1 MKLIKLTAITF
12 IFSFNLIAQSAG
24 SIGMP
29 DARSS
34 ALGRT
39 YTAASVGVDGIG
51 TNPATILN
59 RKDLNKKWEIRTVLP
74 IPQLGF
80 KLGTNFLTID
90 EYNYFFGEK
99 SVDENG
105 DDVGRYLNA
114 DDKSRLSDLFADGGT
129 FQSDISFTLLAI
141 TFKPNDKI
149 GAFGFAI
156 SDLFGSNVTFPRG
169 LVDLLMNGNT
179 QGDEF
184 NFDDTKL
191 EAWWLRKYSFSYA
204 RSLNILPKMF
214 QQVNLGISFNFVS
227 GFFYTGI
234 ERMNSQFS
242 TGAQNSLTI
251 KNDFLAHSSFSNDF
265 GVAYSFDSTS
275 FGKKSSPG
283 LFPSPSGG
291 GFGVDLGFWGKIN
304 DAWAIGFSLTDLGS
318 VTWDQ
323 NVAQFKADTVVV
335 ITNISNENQT
345 KDLTDKIFGQK
356 NAEYVGTLSTS
367 LPSAMHIGISY
378 QLDKA
383 KPNFPGKL
391 LIVADYNQGFNN
403 RVRNSTTPRVS
414 IGAEWIPKN
423 WILSFRTGFSFGGF
437 DKFGWAA
444 GGSFD
449 FGFLELSGGTP
460 DFHQLFMPNSA
471 KRVSFAF
478 DSKWKF

>member
-1 MKLIKLTAITF
+1 MKLLKLTAV
-12 IFSFNLIAQSAG
+12 IFVLSIHLFAQSAG

-29 DARSS
+29 DAR
-34 ALGRT
+34 ATAMGRT
-39 YTAASVGVDGIG
+39 YTASSLGVDGIG

-59 RKDLNKKWEIRTVLP
+59 KKDLTKKWELRTLLP
-74 IPQLGF
+74 APQLGF
-80 KLGTNFLTID
+80 NIGSNFITID

-99 SVDENG
+99 TVGADG
-105 DDVGRYLNA
+105 KDVGRYLNS
-114 DDKSRLSDLFADGGT
+114 DDKDRLSELFADGGT
-129 FQSDISFTLLAI
+129 IQSDINFTLLSVI
-141 TFKPNDKI
+141 YKPNDKV

-156 SDLFGSNVTFPRG
+156 SDVFGSNLTFPRG
-169 LVDLLMNGNT
+169 LIDLIMHGNT

-184 NFDDTKL
+184 NFDDAGL
-191 EAWWLRKYSFSYA
+191 EAWWLRKYAFTYA
-204 RSLNILPKMF
+204 RTVNILPKMF
-214 QQVNLGISFNFVS
+214 EQVNLGISFNFVS

-234 ERMNSQFS
+234 ERMKSQFS
-242 TGAQNSLTI
+242 TGPENALTI
-251 KNDFLAHSSFSNDF
+251 KNDFLAYSSFSNDF
-265 GVAYSFDSTS
+265 GVAYGFDSTS

-283 LFPSPSGG
+283 LFPSPAGG

-304 DAWAIGFSLTDLGS
+304 EAWAIGFSLTDLGS
-318 VTWDQ
+318 VKWDQ
-323 NVAQFKADTVVV
+323 NVAQFKTDTVIV
-335 ITNISNENQT
+335 ITNLSDENQT
-345 KDLTDKIFGQK
+345 KDLADKIFGQK
-356 NAEYVGTLSTS
+356 DAEYIGSISTS
-367 LPSAMHIGISY
+367 LPTALHIGVSY

-383 KPNFPGKL
+383 KPNFPGQL

-403 RVRNSTTPRVS
+403 RIRNSTTPRVS

-423 WILSFRTGFSFGGF
+423 WILAFRTGFSFGGF
-437 DKFGWAA
+437 HKFGWAA